1 MAVGWVTNMIQRGA
15 ASINRINAILD
26 IKGEIELATPI
37 ISPTPVP
44 LPNGEGDNNYS
55 LPLGRAGEGQNNYL
69 ESYNNTLQSIK
80 GDIEFDSVYFSYPT
94 KNFLNEKVSDIEN
107 SSKNISR
114 VLQRDVKNTNLNVLS
129 NVNFRIK
136 QGTMLGIAGP
146 PGSGKSTLLSLIPRI
161 YNLDNDSV
169 NMVMERDNKTLH
181 STIDSKQ
188 RLNNN
193 VIRVDGMDI
202 ASIPIQTLR
211 QSISF
216 MPQEPFLFSGTIKDN
231 LLFGNP
237 DADSELIAK
246 AIEMAQL
253 TETIKSFP
261 KGIDT
266 IIGEK
271 GVMLSGGQKQRIA
284 LARAFLKSSPI
295 LILDDPVSQVDM
307 ETASNIIEVI
317 ESFMNSSPPKT
328 IVIASH
334 RFSIFKKAYHIIVLD
349 KGEIIE
355 QGTHNE
361 LIEQNGYYT
370 RAWQMQDSEDDVK

>member
-1 MAVGWVTNMIQRGA
+1 MAIGWVTNMIQRGA

-37 ISPTPVP
+37 SPTPVP
-44 LPNGEGDNNYS
+44 LPNREGDNYSFPNGEGDNYS
-55 LPLGRAGEGQNNYL
+55 RPLGRVGEGQNNYL
-69 ESYNNTLQSIK
+69 ESYKNKSQLAILSNTSQSIK

-94 KNFLNEKVSDIEN
+94 KNFVKEKGAEAQN
-107 SSKNISR
+107 ASKNISR
-114 VLQRDVKNTNLNVLS
+114 VLERDVKNTNLNVLS
-129 NVNFRIK
+129 NVSFRIN
-136 QGTMLGIAGP
+136 QGSMLGIAGP

-161 YNLDNDSV
+161 YNLDNS
-169 NMVMERDNKTLH
+169 
-181 STIDSKQ
+181 ST
-188 RLNNN
+188 
-193 VIRVDGMDI
+193 IRVDGMEI
-202 ASIPIQTLR
+202 GSIPIQTLR

-237 DADSELIAK
+237 DADSEKIAK
-246 AIEMAQL
+246 ALEMAQL
-253 TETIKSFP
+253 TGTIKSLP

-284 LARAFLKSSPI
+284 LARALLKSSPI

-317 ESFMNSSPPKT
+317 ESFINYSPPKT
-328 IVIASH
+328 IVVASH
-334 RFSIFKKAYHIIVLD
+334 RFLIFKKAYHIIVLD